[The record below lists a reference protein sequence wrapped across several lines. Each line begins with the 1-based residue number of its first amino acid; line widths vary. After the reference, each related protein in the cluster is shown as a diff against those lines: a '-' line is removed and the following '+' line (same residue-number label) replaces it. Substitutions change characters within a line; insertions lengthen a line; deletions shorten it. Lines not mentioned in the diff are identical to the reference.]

1 VRIST
6 HSRGNEAMRCNFQR
20 LNSHNWEDQH
30 SQRLVRAKFLSRR
43 RTQANAVLKGNRLVR
58 RNRQVAEFAVEF
70 VAGRGFLQQA
80 LKISP
85 GAVKLQDLT
94 RERQMEFGRK
104 RANKVPCQRCYR
116 IRSHSAAHKLG
127 RHDRDSASH
136 SSSIDTLD
144 R

>member
-1 VRIST
+1 V
-6 HSRGNEAMRCNFQR
+6 GE
-20 LNSHNWEDQH
+20 LP
-30 SQRLVRAKFLSRR
+30 RR
-43 RTQANAVLKGNRLVR
+43 SKAAVM
-58 RNRQVAEFAVEF
+58 E
-70 VAGRGFLQQA
+70 A

-94 RERQMEFGRK
+94 RERQIEFGRK
-104 RANKVPCQRCYR
+104 RANKVPCQRRYR